1 MSTIQKKKQK
11 GLPIMQR
18 KSSPS
23 VKISYFDKEAVWDSL
38 KKLAAQLKKERPEIE
53 RIILFGSLVR
63 DDCVPGS
70 DVDLLIVLGKS
81 DKPFLERITD
91 YMPSKFPVGVDVFP
105 YTKKELKAMIKE
117 GNFFIKTALEQGRS
131 LFHLNQS
138 KTNIEL
144 R

>member
-1 MSTIQKKKQK
+1 
-11 GLPIMQR
+11 MQR

-38 KKLAAQLKKERPEIE
+38 RKFTAQLKKKHPEIE
-53 RIILFGSLVR
+53 RIIVFGSLVR

-105 YTKKELKAMIKE
+105 YTRQELRTMIQE
-117 GNFFIKTALEQGRS
+117 GNFFIKTALDQGTS
-131 LFHLNQS
+131 V
-138 KTNIEL
+138 
-144 R
+144 